1 MENRPSRE
9 FDFELPVGYTD
20 EDGQVHRIAS
30 LRKMTGHEEALLAD
44 RKLRQNAA
52 RLVTQLLAA
61 CVKRIGEIAPVPRN
75 VISELTSPDR
85 NFLLLQLRRITFGDA
100 IEATYV
106 CPSCGESTRITH
118 DLDEV
123 PVRRLNGEGH
133 RDVVV
138 ELADG
143 WESPGGDYYTS
154 MVFRLPTGVDEE
166 RISPL
171 TRENASIGMNALL
184 TRCLV
189 ALGDMPN
196 DRREALGTKVL
207 TDLTMGDR
215 AAIDR
220 AFRQDMPG
228 LDLTRSVVCDTC
240 GRTFRTTIDL
250 TGFFSVQQ

>member
-123 PVRRLNGEGH
+123 PVRRLNGEGCSSTPIPAASWSE
-133 RDVVV
+133 RNASSAEPGPAKAKSPSPACTSSRKTPD
-138 ELADG
+138 LRSARPSPAG
-143 WESPGGDYYTS
+143 SPGPYSHRKHPVRRTATPSAGQAGQALNDTGLERWIGQARSYVAT
-154 MVFRLPTGVDEE
+154 LP
-166 RISPL
+166 
-171 TRENASIGMNALL
+171 
-184 TRCLV
+184 
-189 ALGDMPN
+189 
-196 DRREALGTKVL
+196 RRSL
-207 TDLTMGDR
+207 
-215 AAIDR
+215 
-220 AFRQDMPG
+220 PG
-228 LDLTRSVVCDTC
+228 RW
-240 GRTFRTTIDL
+240 
-250 TGFFSVQQ
+250 

>member
-20 EDGQVHRIAS
+20 EDGRVHRTAC

-52 RLVTQLLAA
+52 RLVTQLLAS
-61 CVKRIGEIAPVPRN
+61 CVKRIGEIAPVPRT

-85 NFLLLQLRRITFGDA
+85 NFLLLQLRRITFGDT
-100 IEATYV
+100 IETAYV
-106 CPSCGESTRITH
+106 CPSCGESTRAVQ

-123 PVRRLNGEGH
+123 PVRRLNGDGQRE
-133 RDVVV
+133 VAV
-138 ELADG
+138 ELTDG
-143 WESPGGDYYTS
+143 WESAKGEWYTT
-154 MVFRLPTGVDEE
+154 MVFRMPTGVDEE
-166 RISPL
+166 RISAV
-171 TRENASIGMNALL
+171 TRENPSLGMNALL

-189 ALGDMPN
+189 ALGDMPS

-207 TDLTMGDR
+207 SDLTMSDR
-215 AAIDR
+215 AVIDR

-228 LDLTRSVVCDTC
+228 LDLTKNVVCDTC

-250 TGFFSVQQ
+250 TGFFSAQP